1 MATNKSIS
9 KKPQPRRKVGR
20 PRTSFAM
27 KPPVYVE
34 MTVEEYESASQLL
47 AAALSSIE
55 GEEDA

>member
-1 MATNKSIS
+1 
-9 KKPQPRRKVGR
+9 
-20 PRTSFAM
+20 M

-34 MTVEEYESASQLL
+34 MTAEEYKSASQLL

>member
-1 MATNKSIS
+1 MNT
-9 KKPQPRRKVGR
+9 
-20 PRTSFAM
+20 
-27 KPPVYVE
+27 PVYVE

>member
-1 MATNKSIS
+1 
-9 KKPQPRRKVGR
+9 
-20 PRTSFAM
+20 M

-34 MTVEEYESASQLL
+34 LTVEEYESASQLL